1 MGHGDGMLR
10 PCASHVAHAISVR
23 VRMCPR
29 SSHRDK
35 LGTRA
40 FPASFARSPKLTLGP
55 LPPRPTAQMDAFA
68 ENLQTARAYND
79 VISAML
85 ENELET
91 PSNIVGLPELAAA
104 SNLSSGDNANTELMK
119 GENSGLRL
127 RSSSEANTARSGPS
141 SQKTSALDDEIQR
154 LQREVERHREVEAEL
169 EAAMS
174 TAAEAWL
181 RDTTKKSAEPVKLV
195 EVEDAGLKA
204 ALDASAALK
213 ENLAVEIR
221 YRGLAEEEVATT
233 RKELD
238 AASNK
243 LVAAAEKG
251 EQLIRRIATL
261 EADLETRNVE
271 ADELRAELDVSRS
284 QQNVSMSITVLDD
297 SKPTSVQNVKT
308 AHAGAS
314 AELEEALQG
323 KQMADA
329 QASMLRSCLEDTEEL
344 LNESRSKLNLLEQK
358 LQAANLEKSTGNEDD
373 IEELRGQAAEAES
386 RASAALERAKSA
398 EFKASLAKEE
408 AQKMRLAAEVERDSS
423 ISAMKVLLEE
433 ANMKLEA
440 AGEVESDPSPSS
452 LETVDARVESLM
464 EELASAESR
473 VSEKEAEVAAL
484 RATSEAQ
491 ALRIASLESEM
502 DVSQGDLSSKIIED
516 DITPLHITESLEEKT
531 EEVAAA
537 EKHAE
542 ALREEI
548 QSLTRSLQEV
558 RAEKQALVD
567 AAEQASSNSE
577 AQIKSAEE
585 KLESEL
591 RESKRLTA
599 ELAASQLRVA
609 EMQSDA
615 QVAALSFAEVESKL
629 SDTRHRVTELETSI
643 ATFRAEATEALQRK
657 TDELVEAS
665 RAVEDAQSQ
674 VRAADAEIQRLS
686 EPLLEQP
693 KEESPTSE
701 TVKLRELLAESE
713 AARQS
718 SKLGEADLRVSL
730 EALETSTSER
740 EAEYAAKL
748 EQLTTKLAKSEE
760 SLKAARAE
768 TAKAEWNVS
777 EMKSRLQIEESK
789 APSKQAE
796 IDKLTLM
803 LSEARA
809 KASDERASALKVFNA
824 KQAASDA
831 KLVSTEQECTTL
843 RVELADARLSV
854 RQSTDAAE
862 SSKRRIEQL
871 LVESTFSTQKL
882 DEVEAMRSEAEE
894 RASKA
899 ERALSAFKE
908 DANTTLKIKSEELV
922 IASYALSQ
930 AEEAK
935 AAMEDE
941 IKSSKVTSFK
951 DEGVA
956 ADESLRK
963 QVVELREALKEAQ
976 EAQAGQQSTQ
986 TEFRLLLEATEAAT
1000 ADRESEFELQ
1010 LKRFQDQTI
1019 SAESRAQEYLANT
1032 AKMEWSMS
1040 ILETRVQEE
1049 MSRTSAKQDEVDS
1062 LLKQIQ
1068 ELKLQV
1074 EASRADADARVAACE
1089 SETFELKEVLA
1100 TCRRELQETHDAS
1113 ARLDHNLTAAGLDRE
1128 GSAESSARFVSEAES
1143 KLAVAEGRVAEVEA
1157 ALSTFRME
1165 AKQTLKAKTSEI
1177 LAASRAAED
1186 AETSKNTAEAEVQSL
1201 KLVIQKYEED
1211 KCLDSAIKAEVTE
1224 LRSALRD
1231 ALDAHKSQQSLLT
1244 ELKLRLEASEL
1255 STVECEADHA
1265 AKLEQLTTKLVQREE
1280 SLKTA
1285 HAETAKAEWNVS
1297 ELKSQLQVA
1306 TIKLKDAQGR
1316 SSSATVRLTETEEEL
1331 ITTKMELAEAR
1342 RLSEHSAIDLGN
1354 VRERLEAH
1362 LVSASQLESKCA
1374 AADQR
1379 ASNAE
1384 GALFA
1389 FKRET
1394 LLLVEQK
1401 LEEITMAHHSDVAG
1415 MRDNFQKAANI
1426 AVEMKTAELVLAT
1439 RAAAAAESASESSI
1453 GNIDKVKQV
1462 LAKVEENAAKDSEHR
1477 VDAVRREFATEIERL
1492 RDLLSKAPDSRAL
1505 EIQISGL
1512 QSELESAREAH
1523 VLQKALHDE
1532 VRAQLD
1538 TFHGMHEAHESVAQ
1552 EELSGLRKRLEEK
1565 EKTLLEANQRQTAAD
1580 AEISRLEANCKELEL
1595 VNKISNDALSG
1606 VSSETQIVM
1615 TAHIKR
1621 ATEATERATQ
1631 MASTTA
1637 AAQAEVAVLK
1647 MRCVELERLLE
1658 SEQNLVDA
1666 EKETLAEALAEQT
1679 NLAISASDRA
1689 SLFEGSKIS
1698 LESDLKRFQQ
1708 RCAELEQAYDR
1719 DEVNRLVTEIQEL
1732 QRDHAESLSVCETLR
1747 EQLKLVAEAAEKS
1760 NALNKRHVDE
1770 TEAARRLVESE
1781 NDLARNHSALLA
1793 EEISISR
1800 ANVAALSAVR
1810 NSLESELAAKED
1822 IVIKANSARDQAID
1836 EAQELR
1842 IQLTDLQSDT
1852 HKLEMDAISKLEELS
1867 GEAQVSAAS
1876 SEELHVQLV
1885 EVKSQAEKAA
1895 RDAKLER
1902 TALEGKLKT
1911 SNAELSASRKEVE
1924 RLTVELQKY
1933 AAGRAANVEK
1943 AKEELREETELLM
1956 QGAQAEVTKALME
1969 SERLRRRLKA
1979 SGARVAQLEN
1989 EIIRLQKHEHA
2000 LHALMDAADALD

>member
-1 MGHGDGMLR
+1 
-10 PCASHVAHAISVR
+10 
-23 VRMCPR
+23 
-29 SSHRDK
+29 
-35 LGTRA
+35 
-40 FPASFARSPKLTLGP
+40 
-55 LPPRPTAQMDAFA
+55 MDAFA
-68 ENLQTARAYND
+68 ENLQTAREYND
-79 VISAML
+79 MISAML
-85 ENELET
+85 QNELEM
-91 PSNIVGLPELAAA
+91 PSDVVGPPELAAPA
-104 SNLSSGDNANTELMK
+104 SNLSSVENANTELKK
-119 GENSGLRL
+119 GENPGLRL
-127 RSSSEANTARSGPS
+127 RSSSEANTARSGIT
-141 SQKTSALDDEIQR
+141 SQKASALEVEIQR

-181 RDTTKKSAEPVKLV
+181 CDTTKKSAEPVKPV
-195 EVEDAGLKA
+195 EVEDARLKA
-204 ALDASAALK
+204 ALDACAALK

-221 YRGLAEEEVATT
+221 YRGMAEEEVATT

-243 LVAAAEKG
+243 LRDVAEKG
-251 EQLIRRIATL
+251 EQLVHRIATL

-271 ADELRAELDVSRS
+271 ADELRTELDVSRS
-284 QQNVSMSITVLDD
+284 QQVVSMSITVLDD
-297 SKPTSVQNVKT
+297 SKPTSVPDVKT
-308 AHAGAS
+308 AHTGAS

-344 LNESRSKLNLLEQK
+344 LEESRSKVNLLEQK
-358 LQAANLEKSTGNEDD
+358 LQAAKLEKSTGKEDD
-373 IEELRGQAAEAES
+373 VEELRGQAAEAES

-398 EFKASLAKEE
+398 ELEASLAKEE
-408 AQKMRLAAEVERDSS
+408 AQKMRLAAEVERDSA
-423 ISAMKVLLEE
+423 ISSMKVLLEE
-433 ANMKLEA
+433 ANKKLQA
-440 AGEVESDPSPSS
+440 ADEVESDPNQSA
-452 LETVDARVESLM
+452 LESADARVESLK

-491 ALRIASLESEM
+491 ALRIGSLESEL
-502 DVSQGDLSSKIIED
+502 DASQGDSSSKVIEG
-516 DITPLHITESLEEKT
+516 DITPSQLTESVEEKAGQ
-531 EEVAAA
+531 VAAA
-537 EKHAE
+537 EKRAE

-548 QSLTRSLQEV
+548 QSLTRSLQEA
-558 RAEKQALVD
+558 RAEKQALID
-567 AAEQASSNSE
+567 AAEEASSDSR

-591 RESKRLTA
+591 RDSKRLTA

-609 EMQSDA
+609 ELQSDA
-615 QVAALSFAEVESKL
+615 QVAARSFAEVESQL
-629 SDTRHRVTELETSI
+629 SDARHQVTELETSI
-643 ATFRAEATEALQRK
+643 AAFRAEATEALQRK

-665 RAVEDAQSQ
+665 RASADAQSR
-674 VRAADAEIQRLS
+674 VRAADAEIQRLNES
-686 EPLLEQP
+686 LLEQP
-693 KEESPTSE
+693 KEVDESPSSE
-701 TVKLRELLAESE
+701 LVKLRESLAESE

-718 SKLGEADLRVSL
+718 SRLIEADLRVSL
-730 EALETSTSER
+730 ETLETSTSQR

-777 EMKSRLQIEESK
+777 ELKSRLQIDESK
-789 APSKQAE
+789 TQSKQAE
-796 IDKLTLM
+796 IDKLSLT
-803 LSEARA
+803 LSEVRT

-831 KLVSTEQECTTL
+831 KLISVEQECATL
-843 RVELADARLSV
+843 RGELADARLSI
-854 RQSTDAAE
+854 RQSTDAAD
-862 SSKRRIEQL
+862 SAKRRVEQL
-871 LVESTFSTQKL
+871 LAESTSSTQKL
-882 DEVEAMRSEAEE
+882 DEMETMRSKAEE

-908 DANTTLKIKSEELV
+908 EANTTLKIKSEKLV
-922 IASYALSQ
+922 VASYALSQ

-941 IKSSKVTSFK
+941 LKASKATISK

-1010 LKRFQDQTI
+1010 LKRFQDQAT

-1049 MSRTSAKQDEVDS
+1049 LSRTSAKQDEVDG
-1062 LLKQIQ
+1062 LLKQVQ

-1074 EASRADADARVAACE
+1074 EASKAEADARVAACE
-1089 SETFELKEVLA
+1089 SETFEMKELLA
-1100 TCRRELQETHDAS
+1100 TCRRELQEAHDAS
-1113 ARLDHNLTAAGLDRE
+1113 AHLARNLTAAGLDHE
-1128 GSAESSARFVSEAES
+1128 GSAETSARIVSETES

-1165 AKQTLKAKTSEI
+1165 AKQTLEAKTSEI
-1177 LAASRAAED
+1177 LAASLAAAD
-1186 AETSKNTAEAEVQSL
+1186 AETSTKTAEAEVQRL

-1224 LRSALRD
+1224 LRSALGD
-1231 ALDAHKSQQSLLT
+1231 ALDAHKSQQSSLT
-1244 ELKLRLEASEL
+1244 ELKLRLEASEM
-1255 STVECEADHA
+1255 STVEREADHV
-1265 AKLEQLTTKLVQREE
+1265 AKLEQLTTKLIQREE

-1285 HAETAKAEWNVS
+1285 RAETAKAEWNVS

-1306 TIKLKDAQGR
+1306 TIKLKDAQDR
-1316 SSSATVRLTETEEEL
+1316 SSSATVRLTEAEQEL
-1331 ITTKMELAEAR
+1331 ITTKMELAEAK
-1342 RLSEHSAIDLGN
+1342 RLSEHSATDLRN
-1354 VRERLEAH
+1354 VRKRLEAH
-1362 LVSASQLESKCA
+1362 VVSASQLESKCA

-1384 GALFA
+1384 GALLA

-1394 LLLVEQK
+1394 MLLVEQK
-1401 LEEITMAHHSDVAG
+1401 LEEITMAHQSDAEV
-1415 MRDNFQKAANI
+1415 MRGDFQKAATV
-1426 AVEMKTAELVLAT
+1426 AVERKTAELVLAT
-1439 RAAAAAESASESSI
+1439 RAAAAAESASETSI

-1462 LAKVEENAAKDSEHR
+1462 LAKVEENAAKDAEHR
-1477 VDAVRREFATEIERL
+1477 VDAVRHEFATEIDRL

-1505 EIQISGL
+1505 ENEISSL
-1512 QSELESAREAH
+1512 RSELESAREAH

-1532 VRAQLD
+1532 LRAQLD
-1538 TFHGMHEAHESVAQ
+1538 TFHGMYEAHETVAR
-1552 EELSGLRKRLEEK
+1552 EELSGLRKRLEDK
-1565 EKTLLEANQRQTAAD
+1565 EKTLLEANQTQIAAD
-1580 AEISRLEANCKELEL
+1580 AEISRLEAKCRELEL
-1595 VNKISNDALSG
+1595 VNKLSNDALSG

-1637 AAQAEVAVLK
+1637 AAQAEVAILK
-1647 MRCVELERLLE
+1647 TRCVELERLLE
-1658 SEQNLVDA
+1658 SEQNLVA
-1666 EKETLAEALAEQT
+1666 TEKETLAEALAEQT

-1689 SLFEGSKIS
+1689 SLLEASKIS
-1698 LESDLKRFQQ
+1698 LESEVKRFQE
-1708 RCAELEQAYDR
+1708 RCAELEQAFDR
-1719 DEVNRLVTEIQEL
+1719 DEVNRLVTEIKEL
-1732 QRDHAESLSVCETLR
+1732 QRDHAETLGVCETLR
-1747 EQLKLVAEAAEKS
+1747 EQLKLVTEAAEKS

-1770 TEAARRLVESE
+1770 TEAASRLVESE

-1793 EEISISR
+1793 EEISIAR

-1810 NSLESELAAKED
+1810 DSLESELAAKED
-1822 IVIKANSARDQAID
+1822 IIIKANSARDRAID

-1876 SEELHVQLV
+1876 SEDLHVQLV

-1902 TALEGKLKT
+1902 TALEGKLRT
-1911 SNAELSASRKEVE
+1911 SNAELSASREEVE
-1924 RLTVELQKY
+1924 RLTTELHKY

-1943 AKEELREETELLM
+1943 AKEELREETELMM

-1969 SERLRRRLKA
+1969 SERLKRRLRA
-1979 SGARVAQLEN
+1979 SGARVTQLEK

>member
-1 MGHGDGMLR
+1 
-10 PCASHVAHAISVR
+10 
-23 VRMCPR
+23 
-29 SSHRDK
+29 
-35 LGTRA
+35 
-40 FPASFARSPKLTLGP
+40 
-55 LPPRPTAQMDAFA
+55 MDTFA
-68 ENLQTARAYND
+68 ENLQTARAHND
-79 VISAML
+79 MISAML
-85 ENELET
+85 QNELEM
-91 PSNIVGLPELAAA
+91 PSDIVGLPELAAPA
-104 SNLSSGDNANTELMK
+104 SNLSSGENANTELMK
-119 GENSGLRL
+119 GENLGLRL
-127 RSSSEANTARSGPS
+127 RSSSEANSARSGIS
-141 SQKTSALDDEIQR
+141 SQKASALDDEIQR
-154 LQREVERHREVEAEL
+154 LQRDVERHREVEAEL

-181 RDTTKKSAEPVKLV
+181 FDTTKKSAEPVKLV
-195 EVEDAGLKA
+195 EVEDARLKA

-221 YRGLAEEEVATT
+221 YRGLAEEEVSTT

-243 LVAAAEKG
+243 LVAAAEKS

-271 ADELRAELDVSRS
+271 ADELRAELNISRG
-284 QQNVSMSITVLDD
+284 QQVVSMSITVLDD
-297 SKPTSVQNVKT
+297 SKPTSVQDVKT
-308 AHAGAS
+308 EQAGAS

-344 LNESRSKLNLLEQK
+344 LEESRSKVNLLEEK
-358 LQAANLEKSTGNEDD
+358 LQANNLEKSTGKEDD
-373 IEELRGQAAEAES
+373 IEELRGQASEAES

-398 EFKASLAKEE
+398 EFEASLAKEE

-433 ANMKLEA
+433 ANEKLQA

-452 LETVDARVESLM
+452 LEITDARVESLM

-491 ALRIASLESEM
+491 ALRIGSFESKL
-502 DVSQGDLSSKIIED
+502 DVSQGESISKVIEN
-516 DITPLHITESLEEKT
+516 DITASHLTKSLEEKT
-531 EEVAAA
+531 GQIVAAA
-537 EKHAE
+537 EEQAE
-542 ALREEI
+542 ALRKEI
-548 QSLTRSLQEV
+548 QSLMQSLQEV

-567 AAEQASSNSE
+567 AAEQALSNSE
-577 AQIKSAEE
+577 ARIKSAEE
-585 KLESEL
+585 KVESEL

-615 QVAALSFAEVESKL
+615 QVAARSFAEVESNL
-629 SDTRHRVTELETSI
+629 SDTRHQVTELETSI
-643 ATFRAEATEALQRK
+643 AAFRAEAREALKRK

-665 RAVEDAQSQ
+665 RAGADAQSR
-674 VRAADAEIQRLS
+674 VRAADAEIQRLNES
-686 EPLLEQP
+686 LLEQP
-693 KEESPTSE
+693 KEVDESPSSE
-701 TVKLRELLAESE
+701 LVKLRELLAESE

-718 SKLGEADLRVSL
+718 SRLVEADLRISL
-730 EALETSTSER
+730 ETLETSTLER
-740 EAEYAAKL
+740 DAEYAAKL
-748 EQLTTKLAKSEE
+748 EQLTLKLAKSEE

-768 TAKAEWNVS
+768 TAKAEWTVS
-777 EMKSRLQIEESK
+777 ELKSRLQIEESK

-796 IDKLTLM
+796 IDTLTSM

-809 KASDERASALKVFNA
+809 KASDDRASALKVFNA

-831 KLVSTEQECTTL
+831 KLVSTEHECATL
-843 RVELADARLSV
+843 RGELADARLSM
-854 RQSTDAAE
+854 RQSTDAAD
-862 SSKRRIEQL
+862 SSKRRVEQL
-871 LVESTFSTQKL
+871 LAESTSSTQKL

-894 RASKA
+894 RALKA
-899 ERALSAFKE
+899 ERALSAFRE
-908 DANTTLKIKSEELV
+908 EANTTLKIKSEELV
-922 IASYALSQ
+922 VASYALCQ

-935 AAMEDE
+935 AAMEE
-941 IKSSKVTSFK
+941 ELKSSKATISK
-951 DEGVA
+951 DEGIAVN
-956 ADESLRK
+956 ESLHK

-976 EAQAGQQSTQ
+976 EAQLGQQSTQ
-986 TEFRLLLEATEAAT
+986 TEFRLLLEATEATIAH
-1000 ADRESEFELQ
+1000 RESEFELQ
-1010 LKRFQDQTI
+1010 LKRFQDQAT

-1049 MSRTSAKQDEVDS
+1049 LSRTSAKQDEVDS
-1062 LLKQIQ
+1062 LLKQVQ

-1074 EASRADADARVAACE
+1074 EASRAEADARVAACE
-1089 SETFELKEVLA
+1089 SETFELKEALA

-1113 ARLDHNLTAAGLDRE
+1113 AKLARNLTAAGLDRE
-1128 GSAESSARFVSEAES
+1128 GSAETWARLVSETES

-1165 AKQTLKAKTSEI
+1165 AKHTLEAKTSEI
-1177 LAASRAAED
+1177 LAASLAAGD
-1186 AETSKNTAEAEVQSL
+1186 AEASKMTAEAEVQRL
-1201 KLVIQKYEED
+1201 KFFIQKYEED

-1231 ALDAHKSQQSLLT
+1231 ALDSHKSQQSSLT
-1244 ELKLRLEASEL
+1244 ELKLRLEASEM
-1255 STVECEADHA
+1255 STVEREADHA
-1265 AKLEQLTTKLVQREE
+1265 TKLEQLTTKLVRREE

-1285 HAETAKAEWNVS
+1285 RAATAKAEWNVS

-1306 TIKLKDAQGR
+1306 TIKLKDAQDR
-1316 SSSATVRLTETEEEL
+1316 SSSATVRLTEAEQEL

-1354 VRERLEAH
+1354 VRKRLEAH
-1362 LVSASQLESKCA
+1362 VVSASQLEYKCA

-1384 GALFA
+1384 GALLA
-1389 FKRET
+1389 FKHET
-1394 LLLVEQK
+1394 MLLVEQK
-1401 LEEITMAHHSDVAG
+1401 LEEITMAHHSDAEV
-1415 MRDNFQKAANI
+1415 MRDDFQLSATD
-1426 AVEMKTAELVLAT
+1426 AVERKTAELVLAT

-1462 LAKVEENAAKDSEHR
+1462 LVKVEENAAKDSEHR
-1477 VDAVRREFATEIERL
+1477 VDAVRHEFTTEIDRL
-1492 RDLLSKAPDSRAL
+1492 RDLLSKAPDSRDL
-1505 EIQISGL
+1505 EIEISSL
-1512 QSELESAREAH
+1512 RSELESVREAH

-1532 VRAQLD
+1532 LHAQLD
-1538 TFHGMHEAHESVAQ
+1538 TFHGMYEAHESEAR

-1565 EKTLLEANQRQTAAD
+1565 ERTLLEANQRQIAAD
-1580 AEISRLEANCKELEL
+1580 AEISRLEANRKELEL

-1621 ATEATERATQ
+1621 ATEATDRATQ

-1637 AAQAEVAVLK
+1637 AAQAEVAILK

-1658 SEQNLVDA
+1658 SEQNLVAA

-1689 SLFEGSKIS
+1689 SLLEASKVS
-1698 LESDLKRFQQ
+1698 LESELKRFQE

-1719 DEVNRLVTEIQEL
+1719 DEVNRLATEIQEL
-1732 QRDHAESLSVCETLR
+1732 QRDNAETLGVCETLR
-1747 EQLKLVAEAAEKS
+1747 KQLKLVAEAAEKS

-1770 TEAARRLVESE
+1770 TEAASRLVESE

-1793 EEISISR
+1793 EEVSIAR

-1810 NSLESELAAKED
+1810 DSLESELAAKED
-1822 IVIKANSARDQAID
+1822 IVIKANTARDQAID

-1885 EVKSQAEKAA
+1885 EIKSQAERAA

-1902 TALEGKLKT
+1902 TALEGKLRT
-1911 SNAELSASRKEVE
+1911 SNAELSASREEVE
-1924 RLTVELQKY
+1924 RLTTELHKY
-1933 AAGRAANVEK
+1933 AEGRAANVET

-1969 SERLRRRLKA
+1969 SERLKRRLRA
-1979 SGARVAQLEN
+1979 SGARVTQLEN